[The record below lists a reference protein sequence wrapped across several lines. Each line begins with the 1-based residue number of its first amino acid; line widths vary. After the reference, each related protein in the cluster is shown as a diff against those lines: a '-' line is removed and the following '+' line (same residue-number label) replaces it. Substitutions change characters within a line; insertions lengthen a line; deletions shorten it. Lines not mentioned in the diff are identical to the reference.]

1 MLLGEEEWMSENL
14 LALMQQQMV
23 EIIGAHAAQAREHVG
38 KGAIAPRILEVM
50 ASVPRHE
57 FVPAELVAYAYLDQ
71 PLPIGHS
78 KTISQPFII
87 ALMTDLLDVR
97 EDSTVL
103 EVGTGLGYHA
113 AILSSLAAHIYS
125 VEIVEELAAAARRKL
140 AALGYSRIFL
150 KVGNGEL
157 GWPEHAP
164 FDRILVCAAS
174 ELVPAVL
181 LHQLKPGG
189 RMVVPTGVADAQ
201 VLTLVEK
208 SAGGKISMKEIM
220 PVRFALLETES

>member
-1 MLLGEEEWMSENL
+1 MTDNL

-23 EIIGAHAAQAREHVG
+23 EIIGAHAQQARDHTGRDV
-38 KGAIAPRILEVM
+38 IAPRILEAM

-57 FVPAELVAYAYLDQ
+57 FVPVELVAYAYSDQ

-78 KTISQPFII
+78 KTISQPFIV
-87 ALMTDLLDVR
+87 ALMTDLLEIQEHD
-97 EDSTVL
+97 TVL

-113 AILSSLAAHIYS
+113 AILASLAERIYS
-125 VEIVEELAAAARRKL
+125 IEIIEELAAVARRKL
-140 AALGYSRIFL
+140 GTLGFFTVAL
-150 KVGNGEL
+150 KVGNGEF

-174 ELVPAVL
+174 ELVPHVL

-189 RMVVPTGVADAQ
+189 RMVVPTGMAQAQ
-201 VLTLVEK
+201 VLTVVEK
-208 SAGGKISMKEIM
+208 SLAGRISVKEVM
-220 PVRFALLETES
+220 PVRFALLETGC